1 VILGLRTDTPECQ
14 VRIGADEHSWEAGR
28 GLADGLL
35 GYLEDCL
42 AKSGAS
48 FEDITGLVVFRGPGS
63 FTGLRIGITV
73 MNTIASARHIPI
85 IGVTGDSWL
94 EDGKAA
100 LSAGR
105 DDRIVLPLYGS
116 EPHITA
122 PKK

>member
-1 VILGLRTDTPECQ
+1 MILGLRTDTPVCT
-14 VRIGADEHSWEAGR
+14 VRIGSDDYSWEAGR

-42 AKSGAS
+42 RRSGAT
-48 FEDITGLVVFRGPGS
+48 FADLTGLVVFRGPGS

-73 MNTIASARHIPI
+73 MNTIANARGIPI
-85 IGVTGDSWL
+85 VGRDGDAWYA
-94 EDGKAA
+94 DGCAA
-100 LSAGR
+100 LAGGR

-116 EPHITA
+116 APHVTT